1 MFPSFVLGYFFNEMI
16 FFIEIKEARGSFF
29 GRVVEVLKLVKFQSL
44 FAFFEREFYFL
55 CPGQFHCYSRAL
67 NIYDYVK

>member
-16 FFIEIKEARGSFF
+16 FF